1 MLIWNLTQHP
11 ATPGQMANG
20 VTDLPPALQADVRRL
35 LTFEELPT
43 PDGVWERAAQ
53 IWAAVDH
60 LFGENDAAMIG
71 GAPFLMAPLQA
82 VLLTHG
88 IAPVYAFS
96 RREIVETATEDGAVR
111 KTAIFR
117 HAGFV
122 RVSTDD

>member
-53 IWAAVDH
+53 IWGAVDH
-60 LFGENDAAMIG
+60 LFGESGAAMIG

-96 RREIVETATEDGAVR
+96 KRESVDVPQPDGSVR
-111 KTAIFR
+111 KTAVFK

-122 RVSTDD
+122 HVSTA